1 MDFPGEPARDSLLAA
16 WSLDEDTWA
25 RGRGWA
31 LWKALISLAGDPG
44 HAAAARTVQR
54 VLDAHRR
61 SANPRRRP

>member
-31 LWKALISLAGDPG
+31 LWKALITLAGSIQSDPPR
-44 HAAAARTVQR
+44 AEEARR
-54 VLDAHRR
+54 VIGEVLADDLER
-61 SANPRRRP
+61 